1 MIPKGGEVLFVSLL
15 LKDINF
21 CLFDLWV
28 FIFVYIFAYCYCV
41 NKNDTKMKTGKK
53 HIILYVILL
62 LLVFVSCSD
71 RRTVI
76 GVSQCSDDIWRQK
89 VNREIKIGQYQY
101 KNVDVVFA
109 SADNNGQRQARQI
122 DSLVKAKVDLLVVA
136 PSDVKTVAPAIERA
150 YRAGIPVIL
159 YDRRI
164 ESTHYTA
171 YIGTDNVAIGK
182 EVADYLA
189 HQLQGR
195 GTVVEITGERGSTP
209 VADRHRGFMQGMK
222 AFPQIQVVTLEGDW
236 NLAGA
241 KKLMRQYMDAGKPV
255 DAVFGHN
262 DAEAWGAQQAAK
274 EKNREKQMLF
284 VGIDGLPGENQ
295 GVDLVDKGVMTASYI
310 YPTKGETIVPLA
322 MNILQGKP
330 YKRMNYFQ
338 SALVTAE
345 NAKLIDMQYKE
356 IEGQTADLNT
366 IYSSINEYMKMY
378 RWQKIISI
386 LAVAVVV
393 LLLIMIFY
401 RRKVRR
407 EKEKL
412 NEQRKQMADDKIAFF
427 TNVSHQLR
435 TPLTLVSGPLNRL
448 MQADNYTEEQKM
460 LLQVVSRNVGQ
471 LETLTADVLNFKE
484 QVDAM
489 NQASTDEA
497 CEKEL
502 SQHVLRDSRHQMLL
516 QQDVEELS
524 TILIVDDNEDIRS
537 YLRVLLAGQYY
548 VIEASDGQNGLRL
561 AKESVPDLIVSDV
574 MMPVMDG
581 LTFCSKI
588 KEDEVTSHI
597 PVILLTARSDES
609 QRIEGYEHGADA
621 YITKPF
627 NDHLLLVRISNLLQ
641 ARRQKKNDEA
651 KQMLSAEDIQTD
663 EPGERMFLERFKKA
677 AKSHI
682 GDANL
687 RMDDLGSELS
697 LSKVQMYRKVKAL
710 TGKTP
715 AEVLRE
721 MRMQKAYSL
730 LKQTDKT
737 ISEVAAEV
745 GFAIPGYFSACF
757 KKQFGINPTEL
768 RD

>member
-1 MIPKGGEVLFVSLL
+1 MSLL

-28 FIFVYIFAYCYCV
+28 FIFVYIFACCYCV

-76 GVSQCSDDIWRQK
+76 GVSQCSDDLWRQK

-109 SADNNGQRQARQI
+109 SADNNGQRQAQQI

-159 YDRRI
+159 YDRMI

-460 LLQVVSRNVGQ
+460 LLQVVLRNVGQ
-471 LETLTADVLNFKE
+471 LETLTADVFNFKE

-489 NQASTDEA
+489 NQASADEA

-597 PVILLTARSDES
+597 PVILLTARSEES

-627 NDHLLLVRISNLLQ
+627 SDHLLLVRISNLLQ
-641 ARRQKKNDEA
+641 ARRQRKNDEA

>member
-1 MIPKGGEVLFVSLL
+1 
-15 LKDINF
+15 
-21 CLFDLWV
+21 
-28 FIFVYIFAYCYCV
+28 
-41 NKNDTKMKTGKK
+41 MKTGKK

-76 GVSQCSDDIWRQK
+76 GVSQCSDDLWRQK

-159 YDRRI
+159 YDRMI

-195 GTVVEITGERGSTP
+195 GTVVEITGECGSTP

-295 GVDLVDKGVMTASYI
+295 GVDLVAKGVMTASYI
-310 YPTKGETIVPLA
+310 YPTKGEAIVPLA
-322 MNILQGKP
+322 MNILQGKS

-356 IEGQTADLNT
+356 IEDQTADLNT

-378 RWQKIISI
+378 RWQKIINI
-386 LAVAVVV
+386 LAVAVVL

-489 NQASTDEA
+489 NQASADEA

-597 PVILLTARSDES
+597 PVILLTARSEES

-627 NDHLLLVRISNLLQ
+627 SDHLLLVRISNLLQ
-641 ARRQKKNDEA
+641 ARRQRKNDEA
-651 KQMLSAEDIQTD
+651 KQMLSSEDIQTD

>member
-1 MIPKGGEVLFVSLL
+1 
-15 LKDINF
+15 
-21 CLFDLWV
+21 
-28 FIFVYIFAYCYCV
+28 
-41 NKNDTKMKTGKK
+41 MKTGKK

-76 GVSQCSDDIWRQK
+76 GVSQCSDDLWRQK

-159 YDRRI
+159 YDRMI

-171 YIGTDNVAIGK
+171 YIGTDNVAIGR

-295 GVDLVDKGVMTASYI
+295 GVDLVAKGVMTASYI
-310 YPTKGETIVPLA
+310 YPTKGEAIVPLA

-356 IEGQTADLNT
+356 IEDQTADLNT

-386 LAVAVVV
+386 LAVAVVL

-448 MQADNYTEEQKM
+448 MQADNYTEEQKI
-460 LLQVVSRNVGQ
+460 LLQVVLRNVGQ

-489 NQASTDEA
+489 NQASADEA

-597 PVILLTARSDES
+597 PVILLTARSEES

-627 NDHLLLVRISNLLQ
+627 SDHLLLVRISNLLQ
-641 ARRQKKNDEA
+641 ARRQRKNDEA
-651 KQMLSAEDIQTD
+651 KQLLSAEDIQTD

>member
-1 MIPKGGEVLFVSLL
+1 M
-15 LKDINF
+15 
-21 CLFDLWV
+21 WV
-28 FIFVYIFAYCYCV
+28 FIFVYIFACCYCV

-76 GVSQCSDDIWRQK
+76 GVSQCSDDLWRQK

-159 YDRRI
+159 YDRMI

-171 YIGTDNVAIGK
+171 YIGTDNVAIGR

-189 HQLQGR
+189 HQLKGR
-195 GTVVEITGERGSTP
+195 GMVVEITGERGSTP

-356 IEGQTADLNT
+356 IEGQTVNLNA
-366 IYSSINEYMKMY
+366 IYSSINDYMKMY

-448 MQADNYTEEQKM
+448 MQADNYTEEQQM

-597 PVILLTARSDES
+597 PVILLTARSEES

-627 NDHLLLVRISNLLQ
+627 SDHLLLVRISNLLQ
-641 ARRQKKNDEA
+641 ARRQRKNDEG

>member
-1 MIPKGGEVLFVSLL
+1 
-15 LKDINF
+15 
-21 CLFDLWV
+21 
-28 FIFVYIFAYCYCV
+28 
-41 NKNDTKMKTGKK
+41 MKTGKK

-76 GVSQCSDDIWRQK
+76 GVSQCSDDLWRQK

-159 YDRRI
+159 YDRMI

-241 KKLMRQYMDAGKPV
+241 KKLMRLYMDAGKPV

-274 EKNREKQMLF
+274 EKNRDKQMLF

-356 IEGQTADLNT
+356 IEDQTADLNT

-460 LLQVVSRNVGQ
+460 LLQVVLRNVGQ

-489 NQASTDEA
+489 NQASADEA

-502 SQHVLRDSRHQMLL
+502 SLHVLRDSRHQMLL

-597 PVILLTARSDES
+597 PVILLTARSEES

-627 NDHLLLVRISNLLQ
+627 SDHLLLVRISNLLQ
-641 ARRQKKNDEA
+641 ARRQRKNDEA

>member
-1 MIPKGGEVLFVSLL
+1 MTKGGEVLFVSLL

-76 GVSQCSDDIWRQK
+76 GVSQCSDDLWRQK

-159 YDRRI
+159 YDRMI

-295 GVDLVDKGVMTASYI
+295 GVDLVAKGVMTASYI
-310 YPTKGETIVPLA
+310 YPTKGEAIVPLA

-378 RWQKIISI
+378 RWQKIINI
-386 LAVAVVV
+386 LAVAVVL

-460 LLQVVSRNVGQ
+460 LLQVVLRNVGQ

-489 NQASTDEA
+489 NQASADEA

-597 PVILLTARSDES
+597 PVILLTARSEES

-627 NDHLLLVRISNLLQ
+627 SDHLLLVRISNLLQ
-641 ARRQKKNDEA
+641 ARRQRKNDEA

>member
-1 MIPKGGEVLFVSLL
+1 MWF
-15 LKDINF
+15 
-21 CLFDLWV
+21 

-53 HIILYVILL
+53 HIILYVVLL

-76 GVSQCSDDIWRQK
+76 GVSQCSDDLWRQK

-122 DSLVKAKVDLLVVA
+122 DSLVKTKVDLLVVA

-159 YDRRI
+159 YDRMI

-222 AFPQIQVVTLEGDW
+222 AFPQIQVVTLESDW

-274 EKNREKQMLF
+274 EKNRDKQILF

-310 YPTKGETIVPLA
+310 YPTKGEAIVPLA

-356 IEGQTADLNT
+356 IEGQTVNLNA
-366 IYSSINEYMKMY
+366 IYSSINDYMKMY

-407 EKEKL
+407 KKEKL
-412 NEQRKQMADDKIAFF
+412 NKQRKQMADEKIAFF

-471 LETLTADVLNFKE
+471 LETLTADVLNFKD

-489 NQASTDEA
+489 NQATADEA
-497 CEKEL
+497 SEKEL

>member
-1 MIPKGGEVLFVSLL
+1 
-15 LKDINF
+15 
-21 CLFDLWV
+21 
-28 FIFVYIFAYCYCV
+28 
-41 NKNDTKMKTGKK
+41 MKTRKK

-76 GVSQCSDDIWRQK
+76 GVSQCSDDLWRQK

-159 YDRRI
+159 YDRMI

-171 YIGTDNVAIGK
+171 YIGTDNVAIGR

-189 HQLQGR
+189 HQLKGR
-195 GTVVEITGERGSTP
+195 GMVVEITGERGSTP

-356 IEGQTADLNT
+356 IEGQTVNLNA
-366 IYSSINEYMKMY
+366 IYSSINDYMKMY

-448 MQADNYTEEQKM
+448 MQADNYTEEQQM

-597 PVILLTARSDES
+597 PVILLTARSEES

-627 NDHLLLVRISNLLQ
+627 SDHLLLVRISNLLQ
-641 ARRQKKNDEA
+641 ARRQRKNDEG

>member
-1 MIPKGGEVLFVSLL
+1 M
-15 LKDINF
+15 
-21 CLFDLWV
+21 WV
-28 FIFVYIFAYCYCV
+28 FIFVYIFAYRYCV

-76 GVSQCSDDIWRQK
+76 GVSQCSDDLWRQK

-159 YDRRI
+159 YDRMI

-171 YIGTDNVAIGK
+171 YIGTDNVAIGR

-295 GVDLVDKGVMTASYI
+295 GVDLVAKGVMTASYI
-310 YPTKGETIVPLA
+310 YPTKGEAIVPLA

-356 IEGQTADLNT
+356 IEDQTADLNT

-378 RWQKIISI
+378 RWQKIINI

-489 NQASTDEA
+489 NQASADEA

-597 PVILLTARSDES
+597 PVILLTARSEES

-627 NDHLLLVRISNLLQ
+627 SDHLLLVRISNLLQ
-641 ARRQKKNDEA
+641 ARRQRKNDEA
-651 KQMLSAEDIQTD
+651 KQMLSSEDIQTD

>member
-1 MIPKGGEVLFVSLL
+1 
-15 LKDINF
+15 
-21 CLFDLWV
+21 
-28 FIFVYIFAYCYCV
+28 
-41 NKNDTKMKTGKK
+41 MKTGKK

-62 LLVFVSCSD
+62 LLVLVSCSD

-122 DSLVKAKVDLLVVA
+122 DSLVKTKVDLLVVA

-150 YRAGIPVIL
+150 YCAGIPVIL
-159 YDRRI
+159 YDRMI

-274 EKNREKQMLF
+274 EKNRDKQMLF

-310 YPTKGETIVPLA
+310 YPTKGEAIVPLA

-356 IEGQTADLNT
+356 IEGQTANLNA
-366 IYSSINEYMKMY
+366 IYSSINDYMKMY

-412 NEQRKQMADDKIAFF
+412 NKQRKQMADEKIAFF
-427 TNVSHQLR
+427 TNASHQLR
-435 TPLTLVSGPLNRL
+435 TPLTLVSGPLSQL
-448 MQADNYTEEQKM
+448 MKDDNYTDEQKM

-471 LETLTADVLNFKE
+471 LETLTADVLNFKD
-484 QVDAM
+484 QVDVM

-497 CEKEL
+497 SEKEL

-524 TILIVDDNEDIRS
+524 TILVVDDNEDIRT
-537 YLRVLLAGQYY
+537 YLRVLLSDHYY

-597 PVILLTARSDES
+597 PVILLTARSEES

-627 NDHLLLVRISNLLQ
+627 SDHLLLVRISNLLQ
-641 ARRQKKNDEA
+641 ARRQRKNDEG

>member
-1 MIPKGGEVLFVSLL
+1 
-15 LKDINF
+15 
-21 CLFDLWV
+21 
-28 FIFVYIFAYCYCV
+28 
-41 NKNDTKMKTGKK
+41 MKTRKK

-76 GVSQCSDDIWRQK
+76 GVSQCSDDLWRQK

-159 YDRRI
+159 YDRMI

-171 YIGTDNVAIGK
+171 YIGTDNVAIGR

-189 HQLQGR
+189 HQLKGR
-195 GTVVEITGERGSTP
+195 GMVVEITGERGSTP

-356 IEGQTADLNT
+356 IEDQTADLNT

-386 LAVAVVV
+386 LAVAVVL

-460 LLQVVSRNVGQ
+460 LLQVVLRNVGQ

-489 NQASTDEA
+489 NQASADEA

-597 PVILLTARSDES
+597 PVILLTARSEES

-627 NDHLLLVRISNLLQ
+627 SDHLLLVRISNLLQ
-641 ARRQKKNDEA
+641 ARRQRKNDEG

-682 GDANL
+682 GNANL

>member
-1 MIPKGGEVLFVSLL
+1 M
-15 LKDINF
+15 
-21 CLFDLWV
+21 WV
-28 FIFVYIFAYCYCV
+28 FIFVYIFACCYCV

-76 GVSQCSDDIWRQK
+76 GVSQCSDDLWRQK

-159 YDRRI
+159 YDRMI

-310 YPTKGETIVPLA
+310 YPTKGEAIVPLA

-356 IEGQTADLNT
+356 IEGQTANLNA
-366 IYSSINEYMKMY
+366 IYSSINDYMKMY

-489 NQASTDEA
+489 NQASADEA

-597 PVILLTARSDES
+597 PVILLTARSEES

-627 NDHLLLVRISNLLQ
+627 SDHLLLVRISNLLQ
-641 ARRQKKNDEA
+641 ARRQRKNDEA

>member
-1 MIPKGGEVLFVSLL
+1 M
-15 LKDINF
+15 
-21 CLFDLWV
+21 FDLWV
-28 FIFVYIFAYCYCV
+28 FIFVYIFACCYCV

-76 GVSQCSDDIWRQK
+76 GVSQCSDDLWRQK

-159 YDRRI
+159 YDRMI

-222 AFPQIQVVTLEGDW
+222 AFPQIQVMTLEGDW

-356 IEGQTADLNT
+356 IEDQTADLNT

-386 LAVAVVV
+386 LAVAVVL

-597 PVILLTARSDES
+597 PVILLTARSEES

-627 NDHLLLVRISNLLQ
+627 SDHLLLVRISNLLQ
-641 ARRQKKNDEA
+641 ARRQRKNDEA

-677 AKSHI
+677 AKLHI

>member
-1 MIPKGGEVLFVSLL
+1 M
-15 LKDINF
+15 
-21 CLFDLWV
+21 WV

-76 GVSQCSDDIWRQK
+76 GVSQCSDDLWRQK

-159 YDRRI
+159 YDRMI

-182 EVADYLA
+182 EMADYLA

-295 GVDLVDKGVMTASYI
+295 GVDLVAKGVMTASYI

-356 IEGQTADLNT
+356 IEDQTADLNT

-386 LAVAVVV
+386 LAVAVVL

-489 NQASTDEA
+489 NQASADEA

-597 PVILLTARSDES
+597 PVILLTARSEES

-627 NDHLLLVRISNLLQ
+627 SDHLLLVRISNLLQ
-641 ARRQKKNDEA
+641 ARRQRKNDEA

-682 GDANL
+682 SDANL

-757 KKQFGINPTEL
+757 KKQFGINPTVL

>member
-1 MIPKGGEVLFVSLL
+1 
-15 LKDINF
+15 
-21 CLFDLWV
+21 
-28 FIFVYIFAYCYCV
+28 
-41 NKNDTKMKTGKK
+41 MKTGKK

-76 GVSQCSDDIWRQK
+76 GVSQCSDDLWRQK

-159 YDRRI
+159 YDRMI

-310 YPTKGETIVPLA
+310 YPTKGEAIVPLA

-356 IEGQTADLNT
+356 IEGQTVNLNA
-366 IYSSINEYMKMY
+366 IYSSINDYMKMY

-471 LETLTADVLNFKE
+471 LETLTADVLNFKD
-484 QVDAM
+484 QVDVM

-497 CEKEL
+497 SEKEL

-524 TILIVDDNEDIRS
+524 TILVVDDNEDIRT
-537 YLRVLLAGQYY
+537 YLRVLLSDHYY

-597 PVILLTARSDES
+597 PVILLTARSEES

-621 YITKPF
+621 YLTKPF
-627 NDHLLLVRISNLLQ
+627 SAHLLLARISNLLQ
-641 ARRQKKNDEA
+641 ARRQRKNMDA
-651 KQMLSAEDIQTD
+651 KNVLSAEFIQA
-663 EPGERMFLERFKKA
+663 EAPGERMFLERFKKV

-682 GDANL
+682 GNANL

>member
-1 MIPKGGEVLFVSLL
+1 M
-15 LKDINF
+15 
-21 CLFDLWV
+21 FDLWV
-28 FIFVYIFAYCYCV
+28 FIFVYIFACCYCV

-76 GVSQCSDDIWRQK
+76 GVSQCSDDLWRQK

-122 DSLVKAKVDLLVVA
+122 DSLVKTKVDLLVVA

-150 YRAGIPVIL
+150 YCAGIPVIL
-159 YDRRI
+159 YDRMI

-310 YPTKGETIVPLA
+310 YPTKGEAIVPLA

-356 IEGQTADLNT
+356 IEDQTADLNT

-460 LLQVVSRNVGQ
+460 LLQVVLRNVGQ

-489 NQASTDEA
+489 NQASADEA

-537 YLRVLLAGQYY
+537 YLRVLLAGLYY

-597 PVILLTARSDES
+597 PVILLTARSEES

-627 NDHLLLVRISNLLQ
+627 SDHLLLVRISNLLQ
-641 ARRQKKNDEA
+641 ARRQRKNDEA

-682 GDANL
+682 GDANF

>member
-1 MIPKGGEVLFVSLL
+1 M
-15 LKDINF
+15 
-21 CLFDLWV
+21 WV

-76 GVSQCSDDIWRQK
+76 GVSQCSDDLWRQK

-122 DSLVKAKVDLLVVA
+122 DSLVKTKVDLLVVA

-159 YDRRI
+159 YDRMI

-195 GTVVEITGERGSTP
+195 GTVVELTGERGSTP

-274 EKNREKQMLF
+274 DKNREKQMLF

-310 YPTKGETIVPLA
+310 YPTKGEAIVPLA

-356 IEGQTADLNT
+356 IEGQTVNLNA
-366 IYSSINEYMKMY
+366 IYSSINDYMKMY

-412 NEQRKQMADDKIAFF
+412 NKQRKQMADDKIAFF

-460 LLQVVSRNVGQ
+460 LLQVVLRNVGQ

-489 NQASTDEA
+489 NQASADEA

-597 PVILLTARSDES
+597 PVILLTARSEES

-627 NDHLLLVRISNLLQ
+627 SDHLLLVRISNLLQ
-641 ARRQKKNDEA
+641 ARRQRKNDEG

>member
-1 MIPKGGEVLFVSLL
+1 
-15 LKDINF
+15 
-21 CLFDLWV
+21 
-28 FIFVYIFAYCYCV
+28 
-41 NKNDTKMKTGKK
+41 MKTGMK

-76 GVSQCSDDIWRQK
+76 GVSQCSDDLWRQK

-159 YDRRI
+159 YDRMI

-295 GVDLVDKGVMTASYI
+295 GVDLVAKGVMTASYI
-310 YPTKGETIVPLA
+310 YPTKGEAIVPLA

-356 IEGQTADLNT
+356 IEDQTADLNT

-378 RWQKIISI
+378 RWQKIINI
-386 LAVAVVV
+386 LAVAVVL

-460 LLQVVSRNVGQ
+460 LLQVVLRNVGQ
-471 LETLTADVLNFKE
+471 LETLTADVLNFKD

-489 NQASTDEA
+489 NQATADEA
-497 CEKEL
+497 SEKKL

-588 KEDEVTSHI
+588 KEDVVTSHI

-621 YITKPF
+621 YIT
-627 NDHLLLVRISNLLQ
+627 
-641 ARRQKKNDEA
+641 
-651 KQMLSAEDIQTD
+651 
-663 EPGERMFLERFKKA
+663 
-677 AKSHI
+677 
-682 GDANL
+682 
-687 RMDDLGSELS
+687 
-697 LSKVQMYRKVKAL
+697 
-710 TGKTP
+710 
-715 AEVLRE
+715 
-721 MRMQKAYSL
+721 
-730 LKQTDKT
+730 
-737 ISEVAAEV
+737 
-745 GFAIPGYFSACF
+745 
-757 KKQFGINPTEL
+757 
-768 RD
+768 

>member
-1 MIPKGGEVLFVSLL
+1 M
-15 LKDINF
+15 
-21 CLFDLWV
+21 WV
-28 FIFVYIFAYCYCV
+28 FIFVYIFACCYCV

-76 GVSQCSDDIWRQK
+76 GVSQCSDDLWRQK

-159 YDRRI
+159 YDRMI

-322 MNILQGKP
+322 MSILQGKP

-356 IEGQTADLNT
+356 IEDQTADLNT

-386 LAVAVVV
+386 LAVAVVL

-448 MQADNYTEEQKM
+448 MQADNYTEEQQM

-471 LETLTADVLNFKE
+471 LETLTANVLNFKE

-489 NQASTDEA
+489 NQASADEA

-597 PVILLTARSDES
+597 PVILLTARSEES

-627 NDHLLLVRISNLLQ
+627 SDHLLLVRISNLLQ
-641 ARRQKKNDEA
+641 ARRQRKNDEG

>member
-1 MIPKGGEVLFVSLL
+1 
-15 LKDINF
+15 
-21 CLFDLWV
+21 
-28 FIFVYIFAYCYCV
+28 
-41 NKNDTKMKTGKK
+41 MKTGKK

-76 GVSQCSDDIWRQK
+76 GVSQCSDDLWRQK

-159 YDRRI
+159 YDRMI

-284 VGIDGLPGENQ
+284 VGIDGLSGENQ
-295 GVDLVDKGVMTASYI
+295 GVDLVAKGVMTASYI
-310 YPTKGETIVPLA
+310 YPTKGEAIVPLA

-356 IEGQTADLNT
+356 IEDQTADLNT

-378 RWQKIISI
+378 RWQKIINI
-386 LAVAVVV
+386 LAVAVVL

-460 LLQVVSRNVGQ
+460 LLQVVLRNVGQ
-471 LETLTADVLNFKE
+471 LETLTADVLNFKD

-489 NQASTDEA
+489 NQASADEA

-597 PVILLTARSDES
+597 PVILLTARSEES

-627 NDHLLLVRISNLLQ
+627 SDHLLLVRISNLLQ
-641 ARRQKKNDEA
+641 ARRQRKNDEA

-768 RD
+768 RN

>member
-1 MIPKGGEVLFVSLL
+1 
-15 LKDINF
+15 
-21 CLFDLWV
+21 
-28 FIFVYIFAYCYCV
+28 
-41 NKNDTKMKTGKK
+41 MKTGKK

-62 LLVFVSCSD
+62 LLVLVSCSD

-122 DSLVKAKVDLLVVA
+122 DSLVKTKVDLLVVA

-159 YDRRI
+159 YDRMI
-164 ESTHYTA
+164 ESTHYSA

-274 EKNREKQMLF
+274 EKNRDKQMLF

-310 YPTKGETIVPLA
+310 YPTKGEAIVPLA

-356 IEGQTADLNT
+356 IEGQTVNLNA
-366 IYSSINEYMKMY
+366 IYSSINDYMKMY
-378 RWQKIISI
+378 RWQKIINI

-412 NEQRKQMADDKIAFF
+412 NKQRKQMADEKIAFF

-471 LETLTADVLNFKE
+471 LETLTADVLNFKD

-489 NQASTDEA
+489 NQATADEA
-497 CEKEL
+497 SEKEL

-524 TILIVDDNEDIRS
+524 TILIVDDNE
-537 YLRVLLAGQYY
+537 
-548 VIEASDGQNGLRL
+548 
-561 AKESVPDLIVSDV
+561 ESAAICVCSLPVST
-574 MMPVMDG
+574 M
-581 LTFCSKI
+581 S
-588 KEDEVTSHI
+588 S
-597 PVILLTARSDES
+597 R
-609 QRIEGYEHGADA
+609 
-621 YITKPF
+621 
-627 NDHLLLVRISNLLQ
+627 
-641 ARRQKKNDEA
+641 
-651 KQMLSAEDIQTD
+651 
-663 EPGERMFLERFKKA
+663 
-677 AKSHI
+677 
-682 GDANL
+682 L
-687 RMDDLGSELS
+687 RMDRM
-697 LSKVQMYRKVKAL
+697 VCAW
-710 TGKTP
+710 
-715 AEVLRE
+715 LR
-721 MRMQKAYSL
+721 R
-730 LKQTDKT
+730 
-737 ISEVAAEV
+737 V
-745 GFAIPGYFSACF
+745 C
-757 KKQFGINPTEL
+757 PT
-768 RD
+768 

>member
-1 MIPKGGEVLFVSLL
+1 
-15 LKDINF
+15 
-21 CLFDLWV
+21 
-28 FIFVYIFAYCYCV
+28 
-41 NKNDTKMKTGKK
+41 MKTGKK

-76 GVSQCSDDIWRQK
+76 GVSQCSDDLWRQK

-159 YDRRI
+159 YDRMI

-295 GVDLVDKGVMTASYI
+295 GVDLVAKGVMTASYI

-356 IEGQTADLNT
+356 IEDQTADLNT

-386 LAVAVVV
+386 LAVAVVL

-460 LLQVVSRNVGQ
+460 LLQVVSRNVGL

-489 NQASTDEA
+489 NQASADEA

-597 PVILLTARSDES
+597 PVILLTARSEES

-627 NDHLLLVRISNLLQ
+627 SDHLLLVRISNLLQ
-641 ARRQKKNDEA
+641 ARRQRKNDEA

>member
-1 MIPKGGEVLFVSLL
+1 MTKGGEVLFVSLL

-21 CLFDLWV
+21 CLFGLWV
-28 FIFVYIFAYCYCV
+28 FIFVYIFAFCYCV

-76 GVSQCSDDIWRQK
+76 GVSQCSDDLWRQK

-109 SADNNGQRQARQI
+109 SADNNGQCQARQI

-150 YRAGIPVIL
+150 YRASIPVIL
-159 YDRRI
+159 YDRMI

-310 YPTKGETIVPLA
+310 YPTKGEAIVPLA

-489 NQASTDEA
+489 NQASADEA

-597 PVILLTARSDES
+597 PVILLTARSEES

-627 NDHLLLVRISNLLQ
+627 SDHLLLVRISNLLQ
-641 ARRQKKNDEA
+641 ARRQRKNDEA

>member
-1 MIPKGGEVLFVSLL
+1 MTKGGEVLFVSLL

-76 GVSQCSDDIWRQK
+76 GVSQCSDDLWRQK
-89 VNREIKIGQYQY
+89 VNCEIKIGQYQY

-159 YDRRI
+159 YDRMI

-295 GVDLVDKGVMTASYI
+295 GVDLVAKGVMTASYI
-310 YPTKGETIVPLA
+310 YPTKGEAIVPLA

-356 IEGQTADLNT
+356 IEDQTADLNT

-378 RWQKIISI
+378 RWQKIINI
-386 LAVAVVV
+386 LAVAVVL

-460 LLQVVSRNVGQ
+460 LLQVVLRNVGQ

-489 NQASTDEA
+489 NQASADEA

>member
-1 MIPKGGEVLFVSLL
+1 M
-15 LKDINF
+15 
-21 CLFDLWV
+21 WV

-41 NKNDTKMKTGKK
+41 NKNDTKMKIRKK

-76 GVSQCSDDIWRQK
+76 GVSQCSDDLWRQK

-159 YDRRI
+159 YDRMI

-262 DAEAWGAQQAAK
+262 DAEAWGAQLAAK

-295 GVDLVDKGVMTASYI
+295 GVDLVAKGVMTASYI
-310 YPTKGETIVPLA
+310 YPTKGEAIVPLA

-356 IEGQTADLNT
+356 IEDQTADLNT

-378 RWQKIISI
+378 RWQKIINI
-386 LAVAVVV
+386 LAVAVVL

-460 LLQVVSRNVGQ
+460 LLQVVLRNVGQ

-489 NQASTDEA
+489 NQASADEA

-597 PVILLTARSDES
+597 PVILLTARSEES

-627 NDHLLLVRISNLLQ
+627 SDHLLLVRISNLLQ
-641 ARRQKKNDEA
+641 ARRQRKNDEA

>member
-1 MIPKGGEVLFVSLL
+1 
-15 LKDINF
+15 
-21 CLFDLWV
+21 
-28 FIFVYIFAYCYCV
+28 
-41 NKNDTKMKTGKK
+41 MKTRKK

-76 GVSQCSDDIWRQK
+76 GVSQCSDDLWRQK

-159 YDRRI
+159 YDRMI

-171 YIGTDNVAIGK
+171 YLGTDNVAIGK

-310 YPTKGETIVPLA
+310 YPTKGEAIVPLA

-356 IEGQTADLNT
+356 IEDQTADLNT

-386 LAVAVVV
+386 LAVAVVL

-460 LLQVVSRNVGQ
+460 LLQVVLRNVGQ

-489 NQASTDEA
+489 NLASADEA

-597 PVILLTARSDES
+597 PVILLTARSEES

-627 NDHLLLVRISNLLQ
+627 SDHLLLVRISNLLQ
-641 ARRQKKNDEA
+641 ARRQRKNDEG

>member
-1 MIPKGGEVLFVSLL
+1 
-15 LKDINF
+15 
-21 CLFDLWV
+21 
-28 FIFVYIFAYCYCV
+28 
-41 NKNDTKMKTGKK
+41 MKTGKK

-76 GVSQCSDDIWRQK
+76 GVSQCSDDLWRQK

-159 YDRRI
+159 YDRMI

-310 YPTKGETIVPLA
+310 YPTKGEAIVPLA

-356 IEGQTADLNT
+356 IEDQTADLNT

-386 LAVAVVV
+386 LAVAVVL

-448 MQADNYTEEQKM
+448 MQADNYTEEQQM

-471 LETLTADVLNFKE
+471 LETLTADVLNFKD
-484 QVDAM
+484 QVDVM

-497 CEKEL
+497 SEKEL

-597 PVILLTARSDES
+597 PVILLTARSEES

-627 NDHLLLVRISNLLQ
+627 SDHLLLVRISNLLQ
-641 ARRQKKNDEA
+641 ARRQRKNDEA

>member
-1 MIPKGGEVLFVSLL
+1 
-15 LKDINF
+15 
-21 CLFDLWV
+21 
-28 FIFVYIFAYCYCV
+28 
-41 NKNDTKMKTGKK
+41 MKTGKK

-62 LLVFVSCSD
+62 LLVLVSCSD

-122 DSLVKAKVDLLVVA
+122 DSLVKTKVDLLVVA

-159 YDRRI
+159 YDRMI
-164 ESTHYTA
+164 ESTHYSA

-274 EKNREKQMLF
+274 EKNRDKQMLF

-310 YPTKGETIVPLA
+310 YPTKGEAIVPLA

-356 IEGQTADLNT
+356 IEDQTADLNT
-366 IYSSINEYMKMY
+366 IYLSINEYMKMY

-412 NEQRKQMADDKIAFF
+412 NKQRKQMADEKIAFF
-427 TNVSHQLR
+427 TNASHQLR
-435 TPLTLVSGPLNRL
+435 TPLTLVSGPLSQL
-448 MQADNYTEEQKM
+448 MKDDNYTDEQKM

-471 LETLTADVLNFKE
+471 LETLTADVLNFKD
-484 QVDAM
+484 QVDVM
-489 NQASTDEA
+489 NQASMDEA
-497 CEKEL
+497 SEKEL

-524 TILIVDDNEDIRS
+524 TILVVDDNEDIRT
-537 YLRVLLAGQYY
+537 YLRVLLSDHYY

-597 PVILLTARSDES
+597 PVILLTARSEES

-621 YITKPF
+621 YLTKPF
-627 NDHLLLVRISNLLQ
+627 SAHLL
-641 ARRQKKNDEA
+641 
-651 KQMLSAEDIQTD
+651 
-663 EPGERMFLERFKKA
+663 
-677 AKSHI
+677 
-682 GDANL
+682 
-687 RMDDLGSELS
+687 
-697 LSKVQMYRKVKAL
+697 
-710 TGKTP
+710 
-715 AEVLRE
+715 
-721 MRMQKAYSL
+721 
-730 LKQTDKT
+730 
-737 ISEVAAEV
+737 
-745 GFAIPGYFSACF
+745 
-757 KKQFGINPTEL
+757 
-768 RD
+768 

>member
-1 MIPKGGEVLFVSLL
+1 MTKGGEVLFVSLL

-21 CLFDLWV
+21 CLFGLWV
-28 FIFVYIFAYCYCV
+28 FIFVYIFAFCYCV

-76 GVSQCSDDIWRQK
+76 GVSQCSDDLWRQK

-122 DSLVKAKVDLLVVA
+122 DSLVKTKVDLLVVA
-136 PSDVKTVAPAIERA
+136 PSDVYTVAPAIERA

-159 YDRRI
+159 YDRMI

-274 EKNREKQMLF
+274 EKNRDKQMLF

-310 YPTKGETIVPLA
+310 YPTKGEAIVPLA

-356 IEGQTADLNT
+356 IEDQTADLNT

-412 NEQRKQMADDKIAFF
+412 NEQRKQMADEKIAFF

-471 LETLTADVLNFKE
+471 LETLTADVLNFKD

-489 NQASTDEA
+489 NQATADEA
-497 CEKEL
+497 SEKEL

-561 AKESVPDLIVSDV
+561 AKESVPDLIVCDV

-597 PVILLTARSDES
+597 PVILLTARSEES

-627 NDHLLLVRISNLLQ
+627 SDHLLLVRISNLLQ
-641 ARRQKKNDEA
+641 ARRQRKNDEA

>member
-1 MIPKGGEVLFVSLL
+1 MTKGGEVLFVSLL

-21 CLFDLWV
+21 CLFGLWV
-28 FIFVYIFAYCYCV
+28 FIFVYIFAFCYCV

-122 DSLVKAKVDLLVVA
+122 DSLVKTKVDLLVVA

-159 YDRRI
+159 YDRMI

-195 GTVVEITGERGSTP
+195 GMVVEITGERGSTP

-295 GVDLVDKGVMTASYI
+295 GVDLVDQGVMTASYI

-356 IEGQTADLNT
+356 IEDQTADLNT

-386 LAVAVVV
+386 LAVAVVL

-460 LLQVVSRNVGQ
+460 LLQVVLRNVGQ

-489 NQASTDEA
+489 NQASADEA

-537 YLRVLLAGQYY
+537 YLRVLLASQYY

-597 PVILLTARSDES
+597 PVILLTARSEES

-627 NDHLLLVRISNLLQ
+627 SDHLLLVRISNLLQ

>member
-1 MIPKGGEVLFVSLL
+1 M
-15 LKDINF
+15 
-21 CLFDLWV
+21 WV

-53 HIILYVILL
+53 HIILYVVLL
-62 LLVFVSCSD
+62 LLVLVSCSD

-122 DSLVKAKVDLLVVA
+122 DSLVKSKVDLLVVA

-159 YDRRI
+159 YDRMI

-274 EKNREKQMLF
+274 EKNREKKMLF

-356 IEGQTADLNT
+356 IEGQTANLNA

-401 RRKVRR
+401 RRKVHR

-412 NEQRKQMADDKIAFF
+412 NKQRKQMADEKIAFF

-448 MQADNYTEEQKM
+448 MQADNYTEEQKV
-460 LLQVVSRNVGQ
+460 LLQLVSRNVGQ
-471 LETLTADVLNFKE
+471 LETLTADVLNFKD

-489 NQASTDEA
+489 NQATADEA
-497 CEKEL
+497 SEKEL

-561 AKESVPDLIVSDV
+561 AKESVPDLIVCDV

-588 KEDEVTSHI
+588 KEDVVTSHI

-641 ARRQKKNDEA
+641 ARRQRKNDEA
-651 KQMLSAEDIQTD
+651 KQMLLVEDIQTD

-757 KKQFGINPTEL
+757 KKQFGIIPTEL

>member
-1 MIPKGGEVLFVSLL
+1 
-15 LKDINF
+15 
-21 CLFDLWV
+21 
-28 FIFVYIFAYCYCV
+28 
-41 NKNDTKMKTGKK
+41 MKTGKK

-76 GVSQCSDDIWRQK
+76 GVSQCSDDLWRQK

-122 DSLVKAKVDLLVVA
+122 DGLVNAKVDLLVVA

-159 YDRRI
+159 YDRMI

-310 YPTKGETIVPLA
+310 YPTKGEAIVPLA

-356 IEGQTADLNT
+356 IEGQTANLNA
-366 IYSSINEYMKMY
+366 IYSSINDYMKMY

-386 LAVAVVV
+386 LAVAVVL

-412 NEQRKQMADDKIAFF
+412 NKQRKQMADDKIAFF

-460 LLQVVSRNVGQ
+460 LLQVVLRNVGQ

-489 NQASTDEA
+489 NQASADEA

-597 PVILLTARSDES
+597 PVILLTARSEES

-627 NDHLLLVRISNLLQ
+627 SDHLLLVRISNLLQ
-641 ARRQKKNDEA
+641 ARRQRKNDEA

>member
-1 MIPKGGEVLFVSLL
+1 
-15 LKDINF
+15 
-21 CLFDLWV
+21 
-28 FIFVYIFAYCYCV
+28 
-41 NKNDTKMKTGKK
+41 MKTGKK

-76 GVSQCSDDIWRQK
+76 GVSQCSDDLWRQK

-122 DSLVKAKVDLLVVA
+122 DSLVNAKVDLLVVA

-159 YDRRI
+159 YDRMI

-171 YIGTDNVAIGK
+171 YIGTDNVAIGR

-274 EKNREKQMLF
+274 DKNREKHMLF

-295 GVDLVDKGVMTASYI
+295 GVDLVAKGVMTASYI
-310 YPTKGETIVPLA
+310 YPTKGEAIVPLA

-356 IEGQTADLNT
+356 IEDQTADLNT

-378 RWQKIISI
+378 RWQKIINI
-386 LAVAVVV
+386 LAVAVVL

-489 NQASTDEA
+489 NQASADEA

-597 PVILLTARSDES
+597 PVILLTARSEES

-627 NDHLLLVRISNLLQ
+627 SDHLLLVRISNLLQ
-641 ARRQKKNDEA
+641 ARRQRKNDEA

>member
-1 MIPKGGEVLFVSLL
+1 
-15 LKDINF
+15 
-21 CLFDLWV
+21 
-28 FIFVYIFAYCYCV
+28 
-41 NKNDTKMKTGKK
+41 MKTGKK

-76 GVSQCSDDIWRQK
+76 GVSQCSDDLWRQK

-159 YDRRI
+159 YDRMI
-164 ESTHYTA
+164 ESTHYNA
-171 YIGTDNVAIGK
+171 YIGTDNVAIGR

-189 HQLQGR
+189 HQLKGR
-195 GTVVEITGERGSTP
+195 GMVVEITGERGSTP

-274 EKNREKQMLF
+274 EKNRDKQMLF

-310 YPTKGETIVPLA
+310 YPTKGENIVPLA

-356 IEGQTADLNT
+356 IEDQTADLNT

-386 LAVAVVV
+386 LAVAVVL

-460 LLQVVSRNVGQ
+460 LLQVVLRNVGQ

-489 NQASTDEA
+489 NQASADEA

-597 PVILLTARSDES
+597 PVILLTARSEES

-627 NDHLLLVRISNLLQ
+627 SDHLLLVRISNLLQ
-641 ARRQKKNDEA
+641 ARRQRKNDEA

>member
-1 MIPKGGEVLFVSLL
+1 
-15 LKDINF
+15 
-21 CLFDLWV
+21 
-28 FIFVYIFAYCYCV
+28 
-41 NKNDTKMKTGKK
+41 MKTGKK

-76 GVSQCSDDIWRQK
+76 GVSQCSDDLWRQK

-159 YDRRI
+159 YDRMI

-222 AFPQIQVVTLEGDW
+222 VFPQIQVVTLEGDW

-274 EKNREKQMLF
+274 EKNRDKQMLF

-310 YPTKGETIVPLA
+310 YPTKGEAIVPLA

-356 IEGQTADLNT
+356 IEGQTANLNA
-366 IYSSINEYMKMY
+366 IYSSINDYMKMY

-412 NEQRKQMADDKIAFF
+412 NKQRKQMADEKIAFF
-427 TNVSHQLR
+427 TNASHQLR
-435 TPLTLVSGPLNRL
+435 TPLTLVSGPLSQL
-448 MQADNYTEEQKM
+448 MKDDNYTDEQKM

-471 LETLTADVLNFKE
+471 LETLTADVLNFKD
-484 QVDAM
+484 QVDVM

-497 CEKEL
+497 SEKEL

-524 TILIVDDNEDIRS
+524 TILVVDDNEDIRT
-537 YLRVLLAGQYY
+537 YLRVLLSDHYY

-597 PVILLTARSDES
+597 PVILLTARSEES

-627 NDHLLLVRISNLLQ
+627 SDHLLLVRISNLLQ
-641 ARRQKKNDEA
+641 ARRQRKNDEA

>member
-1 MIPKGGEVLFVSLL
+1 
-15 LKDINF
+15 
-21 CLFDLWV
+21 
-28 FIFVYIFAYCYCV
+28 
-41 NKNDTKMKTGKK
+41 MKTGKK

-76 GVSQCSDDIWRQK
+76 GVSQCSDDLWRQK

-159 YDRRI
+159 YDRMI

-295 GVDLVDKGVMTASYI
+295 GVDLVAKGVMTASYI

-356 IEGQTADLNT
+356 IEGQTVNLNA
-366 IYSSINEYMKMY
+366 IYSSINDYMKMY

-412 NEQRKQMADDKIAFF
+412 NKQRKQMADEKIAFF

-471 LETLTADVLNFKE
+471 LETLTADVLNFKD

-489 NQASTDEA
+489 NQATADEA
-497 CEKEL
+497 SEKEL

-597 PVILLTARSDES
+597 PVILLTARSEES

-627 NDHLLLVRISNLLQ
+627 SDNLLLVRISNLLQ
-641 ARRQKKNDEA
+641 ARRQRKNDEA

-663 EPGERMFLERFKKA
+663 EPGERMFLERFKKV

>member
-1 MIPKGGEVLFVSLL
+1 
-15 LKDINF
+15 
-21 CLFDLWV
+21 
-28 FIFVYIFAYCYCV
+28 
-41 NKNDTKMKTGKK
+41 MKTGKK

-62 LLVFVSCSD
+62 LLVLVSCSD

-122 DSLVKAKVDLLVVA
+122 DSLVKTKVDLLVVA

-159 YDRRI
+159 YDRMI

-274 EKNREKQMLF
+274 EKNRDKQMLF

-310 YPTKGETIVPLA
+310 YPTKGEAIVPLA

-356 IEGQTADLNT
+356 IEGQTANLNA
-366 IYSSINEYMKMY
+366 IYSSINDYMKMY

-412 NEQRKQMADDKIAFF
+412 NKQRKQMADEKIAFF
-427 TNVSHQLR
+427 TNASHQLR
-435 TPLTLVSGPLNRL
+435 TPLTLVSGPLSQL
-448 MQADNYTEEQKM
+448 MKDDNYTDEQKM

-471 LETLTADVLNFKE
+471 LETLTADVLNFKD
-484 QVDAM
+484 QVDVM

-497 CEKEL
+497 SEKEL

-524 TILIVDDNEDIRS
+524 TILVVDDNEDIRT
-537 YLRVLLAGQYY
+537 YLRVLLSDHYY

-581 LTFCSKI
+581 LSFCSKI
-588 KEDEVTSHI
+588 
-597 PVILLTARSDES
+597 
-609 QRIEGYEHGADA
+609 
-621 YITKPF
+621 
-627 NDHLLLVRISNLLQ
+627 
-641 ARRQKKNDEA
+641 
-651 KQMLSAEDIQTD
+651 
-663 EPGERMFLERFKKA
+663 
-677 AKSHI
+677 
-682 GDANL
+682 
-687 RMDDLGSELS
+687 
-697 LSKVQMYRKVKAL
+697 
-710 TGKTP
+710 
-715 AEVLRE
+715 
-721 MRMQKAYSL
+721 
-730 LKQTDKT
+730 
-737 ISEVAAEV
+737 
-745 GFAIPGYFSACF
+745 
-757 KKQFGINPTEL
+757 
-768 RD
+768 